1 MPRLVGDAARV
12 VDTGKLTIDELAGNV
27 ASKSDRISIALV
39 KVVEPTNE
47 PWLTLHYDEWM
58 CVLKGRLVLLHGS
71 GESLEVLAGQ
81 TVFIEKGERF
91 RPTFPD
97 GATEYIPVCLPAFRP
112 DRCIREEAEGAVSMR
127 LEQLHGGR
135 GGYQQGNVPDADAS
149 EVLYHMCLKSLWD
162 EAKTAAA
169 AYFPPTFEADGF
181 THATAIPSRLLE
193 TANHFYQ
200 DVDGD
205 WLCLCFRRTALRKLG
220 IITRD
225 EEAKPVGT
233 KDVSTNST
241 AFVWPHV
248 YGGIPPQVVE
258 AEFPMLREGRVF
270 TAIPGLTDTPS
281 RVFKL
286 ATGSEVRQFAEKQH
300 ILSELDAKDGFVHLS
315 DARAV
320 RIVAAR
326 FFSDCKDLMLLEVDP
341 EGLQK
346 PLTWLHGTM
355 GDAEPDLD
363 ARQAAASVLHYL
375 RPDGCVHVYGS
386 VPYTAVTR
394 SEAVA
399 LAQDGHIF
407 PAWLGESSTRDQ

>member
-1 MPRLVGDAARV
+1 
-12 VDTGKLTIDELAGNV
+12 
-27 ASKSDRISIALV
+27 
-39 KVVEPTNE
+39 
-47 PWLTLHYDEWM
+47 
-58 CVLKGRLVLLHGS
+58 LLHGS

-258 AEFPMLREGRVF
+258 AEFPMLRQGRVF

-286 ATGSEVRQFAEKQH
+286 ATGSEVRQFAEKQQ

-326 FFSDCKDLMLLEVDP
+326 FFSDSKDLMLLEVDP
-341 EGLQK
+341 ERLPK

-375 RPDGCVHVYGS
+375 RPDGCVHVYGPAA

-407 PAWLGESSTRDQ
+407 PAWLGELSPCDQ